1 MNTLGK
7 MFFILFLIMW
17 VGFGIMTYRN
27 IEMNAKLSAAN
38 EEIKLADE
46 RTECLVRELDMVKKD
61 YWASEEKLQ
70 RLEKTNAV
78 TK

>member
-1 MNTLGK
+1 MQSLEKLYCVAFFMAAIALLGGLCLD
-7 MFFILFLIMW
+7 F
-17 VGFGIMTYRN
+17 
-27 IEMNAKLSAAN
+27 NARLSAAN

-70 RLEKTNAV
+70 RLEASNAN
-78 TK
+78 KK

>member
-1 MNTLGK
+1 MGKLERLYLGASLLAAV
-7 MFFILFLIMW
+7 IAIAS
-17 VGFGIMTYRN
+17 VGLLYVDTKAN
-27 IEMNAKLSAAN
+27 LDAAN

-70 RLEKTNAV
+70 RLEGK
-78 TK
+78 